1 MKAQIKWREAGSFT
15 GQTGSGHVITMDGPA
30 ESGGRNLGPRPME
43 MLLLGLGGCTAFDVV
58 RMLQKAR
65 QKVLDCTV
73 DIDAER
79 TDEIPRVYTRIHIH
93 FRVYGLELSEKHVS
107 RCISM
112 SANRYCSASV
122 MLGKTAEITH
132 DYEILEGPAPK
143 QGMLSEQ

>member
-1 MKAQIKWREAGSFT
+1 MKTQIRWHEACRFT
-15 GQTGSGHVITMDGPA
+15 GQTDSGHALVMDGPT

-73 DIDAER
+73 DIDAQR
-79 TDEIPRVYTRIHIH
+79 TDKIPRVYTNIHIH
-93 FRVYGLELSEKHVS
+93 FRVYGLRLSEKHVA

-112 SANRYCSASV
+112 SANKYCSASI

-132 DYEILEGPAPK
+132 DYEVLEGSAPK
-143 QGMLSEQ
+143 EGMTP